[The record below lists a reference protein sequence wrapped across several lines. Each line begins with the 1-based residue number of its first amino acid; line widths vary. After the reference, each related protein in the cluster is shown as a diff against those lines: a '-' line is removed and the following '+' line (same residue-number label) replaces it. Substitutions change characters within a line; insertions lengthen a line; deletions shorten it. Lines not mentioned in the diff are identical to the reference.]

1 MNVIGTPEST
11 FEKEKS
17 MKIIKIIIIM
27 LVLLLII
34 SIGIVI
40 GIYYLQSKEFKVSI
54 DGKNRSN
61 IGEDVFVIQD
71 GKVYVSIKDIAQYLN
86 YTAYNG
92 GYGGNDKYSEN
103 TTSCY
108 LQNTNETVTYSLN
121 STSIYKSIISEKTS
135 ENSSQNANINS
146 LAVANSDFEYFTLS
160 EPVKMINSKLY
171 TTLEGIATGCNVY
184 ANYNEKNNAVVIYT
198 LPTIISSYANTIQ
211 DMAIADEDAIFSNK
225 KAILYDL
232 VVVKNENNKYG
243 VVGTDGQEILG
254 KKYAYI
260 KFTEAT
266 QEFIVL
272 TDEGKVGIIS
282 KDGTTRIKPDYDEIK
297 LIDKESEL
305 YLVSNNK
312 KYGVINRNDKKI
324 IYLEY
329 DAIGIDSTKFESD
342 NIKNQYILYDNCIPV
357 QKGGK
362 WGLMDK
368 NGATIC
374 DLQFDEIG
382 CIVGTSNSKMA
393 NNLLLIPE
401 YEGIVVGKDKLYG
414 LINSS
419 GQTLIPIAVS
429 DMYSI
434 TNANEETYYLTYE
447 KNTMNV
453 IDYLRDTLKIE
464 PVDKSVSNNT
474 KGNVLVDNNNTQAD
488 DNSQTNTEQ
497 NENQNNNANVSVSQS
512 DNSDSNVENH

>member
-1 MNVIGTPEST
+1 MNVIGNPENT
-11 FEKEKS
+11 FNKEKS
-17 MKIIKIIIIM
+17 IKAIKTIIIL
-27 LVLLLII
+27 LVILFII

-40 GIYYLQSKEFKVSI
+40 GIYYLKSKEFKVSI
-54 DGKNRSN
+54 DGKSKSN

-71 GKVYVSIKDIAQYLN
+71 GMVYVSIKDIAEYIN

-108 LQNTNETVTYSLN
+108 LQSNNEIVTYSLN
-121 STSIYKSIISEKTS
+121 SASIYKSIISEKTS
-135 ENSSQNANINS
+135 ENSSQNININA
-146 LAVANSDFEYFTLS
+146 LTIANSDFEYYTLS

-171 TTLEGIATGCNVY
+171 TTLEGIAIGCNVY
-184 ANYNEKNNAVVIYT
+184 TNYDEKNNSVTIYT
-198 LPTIISSYANTIQ
+198 LSSIINSYANRIQ
-211 DMAIADEDAIFSNK
+211 DMAIADENAIFSNK
-225 KAILYDL
+225 KAILYD
-232 VVVKNENNKYG
+232 VVIVKNENNKYG
-243 VVGTDGQEILG
+243 VRNTDGEEILG
-254 KKYAYI
+254 KKYSYI

-282 KDGTTRIKPDYDEIK
+282 KDGTTRIKPEYDDIK

-329 DAIGIDSTKFESD
+329 DAIGIDATKFESD
-342 NIKNQYILYDNCIPV
+342 NIKNQYVLYDNCIPV
-357 QKGGK
+357 RKGEK
-362 WGLMDK
+362 WGLLNK
-368 NGATIC
+368 KGEV
-374 DLQFDEIG
+374 LLPVEYSELG
-382 CIVGTSNSKMA
+382 CTNGTSSSKIA

-401 YEGIVVGKDKLYG
+401 YEGIVVGKDKTYG
-414 LINSS
+414 LVNSS
-419 GQTLIPIAVS
+419 GEILIPVAVT

-434 TNANEETYYLTYE
+434 TSSNENTYYLTYE

-453 IDYLRDTLKIE
+453 IEYLRDTLKIE
-464 PVDKSVSNNT
+464 PVDKSIANNT
-474 KGNVLVDNNNTQAD
+474 TEDTLEDENNTQ
-488 DNSQTNTEQ
+488 
-497 NENQNNNANVSVSQS
+497 S
-512 DNSDSNVENH
+512 DTKMNVENNNQEEFSNISTSENEISGDDN